1 MKQFN
6 SFFTEKNPILKE
18 SVTNITPQN
27 NTTNKAIFLVGSYGS
42 GKDYILN
49 VILSEQNLIEISLD
63 NIYDYFIKETTK
75 SNIPTILSN
84 HYGIIINGPS
94 DNVEKIYTLKEQLN
108 NIGYNTSMVLVNTTN
123 EVSKQRNI
131 NRGLKGGRI
140 ISENVRKLKWDAA
153 QIAKNKLTEIFN
165 NFYFEYNNSIDIN
178 NNTLLESIQHNNNLN
193 ILKEYVNKIINNKTT
208 DLNKLFESK
217 FYKKKEC
224 K

>member
-6 SFFTEKNPILKE
+6 LFFTEKNPILKE

-165 NFYFEYNNSIDIN
+165 NSYFEYNNSIDIN

-217 FYKKKEC
+217 FYKK
-224 K
+224 

>member
-6 SFFTEKNPILKE
+6 SFFTEKNPIIKE

-27 NTTNKAIFLVGSYGS
+27 NTNNKAIFLVGSYGS

-165 NFYFEYNNSIDIN
+165 NSYFEYNNSIDIN

-217 FYKKKEC
+217 FYKK
-224 K
+224 

>member
-1 MKQFN
+1 
-6 SFFTEKNPILKE
+6 
-18 SVTNITPQN
+18 
-27 NTTNKAIFLVGSYGS
+27 
-42 GKDYILN
+42 
-49 VILSEQNLIEISLD
+49 
-63 NIYDYFIKETTK
+63 
-75 SNIPTILSN
+75 
-84 HYGIIINGPS
+84 
-94 DNVEKIYTLKEQLN
+94 
-108 NIGYNTSMVLVNTTN
+108 MVLVNTTN

-165 NFYFEYNNSIDIN
+165 NSYFEYNNSIDIN

-217 FYKKKEC
+217 FYKK
-224 K
+224 

>member
-217 FYKKKEC
+217 FYKK
-224 K
+224 

>member
-6 SFFTEKNPILKE
+6 LFFTEKTPILKE
-18 SVTNITPQN
+18 SVTNTIPQN

-165 NFYFEYNNSIDIN
+165 NSYFEYNNSIDIN

-217 FYKKKEC
+217 FYKK
-224 K
+224 

>member
-6 SFFTEKNPILKE
+6 SFFTEKNPIFKE
-18 SVTNITPQN
+18 SVTNTTPQN

-165 NFYFEYNNSIDIN
+165 NSYFEYNNSIDIN

-217 FYKKKEC
+217 FYKK
-224 K
+224 